1 MVTVGEAYRVI
12 NNFENSTNKLPYF
25 SDKQNFHTGNNY
37 IIYEDQQIHWL
48 EWLKTKDEDSD
59 FKDVYNHIRCAP
71 MLCYLADS
79 LNFITYPVVNEIRAM
94 KGVNNKN
101 ASQEAGT
108 FRKKITY
115 DMIKVPLIKL
125 VKWLS

>member
-25 SDKQNFHTGNNY
+25 SDKQNFHIGNNY

-59 FKDVYNHIRCAP
+59 FKDVYNRQIARIIRTP
-71 MLCYLADS
+71 HVSERL
-79 LNFITYPVVNEIRAM
+79 FVVI
-94 KGVNNKN
+94 
-101 ASQEAGT
+101 AS
-108 FRKKITY
+108 
-115 DMIKVPLIKL
+115 
-125 VKWLS
+125 

>member
-1 MVTVGEAYRVI
+1 LKTQQTSYRTLVI
-12 NNFENSTNKLPYF
+12 SKIFTLAITILF
-25 SDKQNFHTGNNY
+25 
-37 IIYEDQQIHWL
+37 YEDQQIHWL

-94 KGVNNKN
+94 KGVNNKMHLKRLVRL
-101 ASQEAGT
+101 E
-108 FRKKITY
+108 KK
-115 DMIKVPLIKL
+115 
-125 VKWLS
+125 